1 MTKPGSKFR
10 KFTVSDS
17 AVLKFSAVPER
28 AESKLSAV
36 PDSAMSKLSAV
47 PKSAM
52 SKLSAAHSAQ
62 WQELKLI
69 LRRLL
74 QQENIRERRER
85 DGKCMFLCKKCANN
99 RQLID
104 AVSKGFYDTHAQ
116 LASTYIL

>member
-1 MTKPGSKFR
+1 MILNWSKMAKTEDLSASSYNFLKFYINGLYIQMTKPGSKFR

-52 SKLSAAHSAQ
+52 SKLSAVHCTVLSGRS
-62 WQELKLI
+62 W
-69 LRRLL
+69 
-74 QQENIRERRER
+74 N
-85 DGKCMFLCKKCANN
+85 
-99 RQLID
+99 
-104 AVSKGFYDTHAQ
+104 
-116 LASTYIL
+116 

>member
-52 SKLSAAHSAQ
+52 SKLSAVQCSVAGAGTNIAPAFTTRKHT
-62 WQELKLI
+62 WKKGK
-69 LRRLL
+69 RR
-74 QQENIRERRER
+74 
-85 DGKCMFLCKKCANN
+85 KMHVF
-99 RQLID
+99 
-104 AVSKGFYDTHAQ
+104 V
-116 LASTYIL
+116 